1 MIQRIQ
7 TLWLVLA
14 IAAGI
19 LSIKFPFYTGHTLDY
34 NALIELRGSWNVPIL
49 IITVICVIISC
60 VAIFLFKN
68 RRKQTTYII
77 INIILSLIIIILYF
91 LQIRNFMEGSFS
103 LTSLFAFSI
112 PIFLVLALAG
122 VRRDAKII
130 RSLDRLR

>member
-7 TLWLVLA
+7 TLWLLLA
-14 IAAGI
+14 VIAGI

-49 IITVICVIISC
+49 IITVISALISGI
-60 VAIFLFKN
+60 AIFLYKN

-91 LQIRNFMEGSFS
+91 LQTRNFIEGSFS
-103 LTSLFAFSI
+103 LTSLFVFSI
-112 PIFLVLALAG
+112 PIFLILALAG
-122 VRRDAKII
+122 VRRDARII

>member
-14 IAAGI
+14 ITAGI
-19 LSIKFPFYTGHTLDY
+19 LSIKFPFYSGHVLDY
-34 NALIELRGSWNVPIL
+34 NALIELRGSWNIPIL
-49 IITVICVIISC
+49 IITVISVVISL

-77 INIILSLIIIILYF
+77 INIILSLIIIVLYF
-91 LQIRNFMEGSFS
+91 LQTRNFIQGSFS
-103 LTSLFAFSI
+103 LTSLFAFSV

-122 VRRDAKII
+122 VRRDARII

>member
-14 IAAGI
+14 ITAGI

-49 IITVICVIISC
+49 IITVICIIISG
-60 VAIFLFKN
+60 VAIFLYKN

-77 INIILSLIIIILYF
+77 INIILSLIILVLYF
-91 LQIRNFMEGSFS
+91 LQTRNFMEGSFS

>member
-7 TLWLVLA
+7 TLWLLLA
-14 IAAGI
+14 VAAGI

-49 IITVICVIISC
+49 IITVISVIISGI
-60 VAIFLFKN
+60 AIFLYKN
-68 RRKQTTYII
+68 RRKQSTYII
-77 INIILSLIIIILYF
+77 INILLSLIIIILYF
-91 LQIRNFMEGSFS
+91 LQTRNFIEGSFS
-103 LTSLFAFSI
+103 LTSLFVFSM
-112 PIFLVLALAG
+112 PIFLILALAG